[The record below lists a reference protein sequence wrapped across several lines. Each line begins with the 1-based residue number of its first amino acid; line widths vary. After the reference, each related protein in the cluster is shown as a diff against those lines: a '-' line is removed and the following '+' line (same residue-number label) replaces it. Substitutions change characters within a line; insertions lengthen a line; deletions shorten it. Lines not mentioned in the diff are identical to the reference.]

1 MITLAATW
9 TLILGAL
16 LRILAGGNP
25 IEVEVP
31 IGASRDI
38 DVAELVA
45 RLSDASG
52 LAVAR
57 PSGELRLPIVGL
69 AGGLTRSMLTDSLGP
84 DASLSIRPRALV
96 VTLDARVRQAECLPR
111 WERRVK
117 DLAARAE
124 DEVRRRSNYGMH
136 ALKSYRPNDPARPTV
151 LLVHGLNSTSRVFK
165 HLIGT
170 LEGAGFG
177 LVVYDFP
184 YNRRLDDSCARFRD
198 DWAAFRRQ
206 AGESLPWAIVAH
218 SMGSLLAR
226 SYVEHE
232 RGYAGDVSTLILIAP
247 PNAGSALSRV
257 HTAMEFLKGTRAVGG
272 GETAEAFLHLGDGL
286 GEAAGDMTPGS
297 AFLRALNRRPRRD
310 GVGYHILAGDIG
322 FLNAA
327 ARRRIET
334 QVALLGGVRGVL
346 GGMARA
352 ASADLTEGLDELTD
366 GSGDGLVTVERTRLG
381 GVSDHVTIHA
391 NHLELIRAPLLYPDP
406 GPIACLPY
414 VLRWL
419 EARTPRVDSPPAP
432 R

>member
-1 MITLAATW
+1 MSTLAATW
-9 TLILGAL
+9 MLILGAL
-16 LRILAGGNP
+16 LEFSAGGDP
-25 IEVEVP
+25 IEVQVP
-31 IGASRDI
+31 IGAARDI

-45 RLSDASG
+45 RLSDATG

-69 AGGLTRSMLTDSLGP
+69 AGGLTRTMLTESLGP
-84 DASLSIRPRALV
+84 DASLSIRPEALV
-96 VTLDARVRQAECLPR
+96 VTLDARVRQAESSPG

-124 DEVRRRSNYGMH
+124 DEVKRRSNYGMH
-136 ALKSYRPNDPARPTV
+136 ALKSYRPNDPARPTI

-184 YNRRLDDSCARFRD
+184 YNRRLEDSCARFRD
-198 DWAAFRRQ
+198 DWAAFRRE

-226 SYVEHE
+226 SYVEQE
-232 RGYAGDVSTLILIAP
+232 RGYAGDVSTLIMIAP
-247 PNAGSALSRV
+247 PNGGSALSKV
-257 HTAMEFLKGTRAVGG
+257 HTALEFLKGTRAVGG
-272 GETAEAFLHLGDGL
+272 GQTAEAFRHLGDGL
-286 GEAAGDMTPGS
+286 GEAAVDMTPGS

-310 GVGYHILAGDIG
+310 GVAYHILAGDVG
-322 FLNAA
+322 FLDRA
-327 ARRRIET
+327 ARRRIEA

-366 GSGDGLVTVERTRLG
+366 GTGDGFVTVERTRLD

-406 GPIACLPY
+406 GPIACLPH

>member
-1 MITLAATW
+1 MSTLAAAW

-16 LRILAGGNP
+16 LEFSAGGDP
-25 IEVEVP
+25 IEVRVP
-31 IGASRDI
+31 IGVLNDI

-45 RLSDASG
+45 RLSDATG
-52 LAVAR
+52 LTVAR

-69 AGGLTRSMLTDSLGP
+69 AGGLTRTMLTDSLGP
-84 DASLSIRPRALV
+84 DASLSIRPGSLV
-96 VTLDARVRQAECLPR
+96 VTIDSRLRQTEFLPR

-136 ALKSYRPNDPARPTV
+136 ALKSYRPNDGSRPTV

-184 YNRRLDDSCARFRD
+184 YNRRLNDSCARFRD
-198 DWAAFRRQ
+198 DWEAFRRH
-206 AGESLPWAIVAH
+206 AGESRPWAIVAH

-226 SYVEHE
+226 SYVERECGH
-232 RGYAGDVSTLILIAP
+232 AGDVSTLIMIAP
-247 PNAGSALSRV
+247 PNAGSALSKI
-257 HTAMEFLKGTRAVGG
+257 HTVREFLKGTRAVGG
-272 GETAEAFLHLGDGL
+272 GQTADAFMHLGDGL
-286 GEAAGDMTPGS
+286 GEAAGDMSPGS
-297 AFLRALNRRPRRD
+297 AFLGALNRRPRRD
-310 GVGYHILAGDIG
+310 GVAYHILAGDVG
-322 FLNAA
+322 FLNPAI
-327 ARRRIET
+327 RRRIEA
-334 QVALLGGVRGVL
+334 QVALLGGAQGLL
-346 GGMARA
+346 GRVARA
-352 ASADLTEGLDELTD
+352 ASVDVTEGFDELTD
-366 GSGDGLVTVERTRLG
+366 GSGDGLVTVERTRLV
-381 GVSDHVTIHA
+381 GVDDHVTIHA

-419 EARTPRVDSPPAP
+419 DAGTPRVDISPAP